1 MKNSLTI
8 IPDQTNWVTSWEC
21 LALCEIL
28 KKLDIS
34 FKLSRFSFN
43 SFVYFPDKYAFIKKS
58 KIYSYLSNLAIC
70 DYYHG
75 DPTISP
81 EFAPLL
87 NQLKRKQ
94 DSLARV
100 RVSHSGIHR
109 LLLDEGLGDKVF
121 RIPIGIELDWF
132 PFQTSQSKSEVRREL
147 GIPESAVVIGSFQ
160 KDGNGWGEGME
171 PKLIKGPDLLL
182 ETLALLKRHI
192 SELFVLLTGPSRGY
206 VKTGLEKLKIPYRH
220 HFLKNYP
227 EIGRYFQALDAYL
240 ITSREEGGPKAV
252 LESMGSGVR
261 LISTPVGQGQDL
273 IQTGVNG
280 WLARSHN
287 PEELAE
293 LTLEALQNTDL
304 NSILL
309 NGRQTA
315 EKHTYSNQ
323 QELWSEFFRPLL
335 GQN

>member
-1 MKNSLTI
+1 MKKSLTI

-21 LALCEIL
+21 SALCEIL
-28 KKLDIS
+28 KKLNIS

-43 SFVYFPDKYAFIKKS
+43 SFIYFPDKYEFIKKS
-58 KIYSYLSNLAIC
+58 QIYSYLFNLAIC

-81 EFAPLL
+81 EFTPLL
-87 NQLKRKQ
+87 IQLKRKQ
-94 DSLARV
+94 DYLTRV

-109 LLLDEGLGDKVF
+109 LLLEEGFGDKVF

-132 PFQTSQSKSEVRREL
+132 PFQTPQLKSEVRKEL

-171 PKLIKGPDLLL
+171 PKLIKGPDLFL
-182 ETLALLKRHI
+182 ETLALLKRHVA
-192 SELFVLLTGPSRGY
+192 ELFVLLTGPSRGY

-220 HFLKNYP
+220 HFLQHYP
-227 EIGRYFQALDAYL
+227 KIGRYFLALDAYL

-280 WLARSHN
+280 WLACSHN
-287 PEELAE
+287 PEELAN
-293 LTLEALQNTDL
+293 LTLEALQRTNVT
-304 NSILL
+304 NILL

-315 EKHTYSNQ
+315 EKNTYSNQ
-323 QELWSEFFRPLL
+323 QELWSEFFRPMLD
-335 GQN
+335 QS

>member
-1 MKNSLTI
+1 MKKSLTI

-21 LALCEIL
+21 SALCEIL
-28 KKLDIS
+28 KKLNIS

-43 SFVYFPDKYAFIKKS
+43 SFIYFPDKYEFIKKS
-58 KIYSYLSNLAIC
+58 QIYSYLFNLAIC

-87 NQLKRKQ
+87 IQLKRKQ
-94 DSLARV
+94 DYLTRV

-109 LLLDEGLGDKVF
+109 LLLEEGFGDKVF

-132 PFQTSQSKSEVRREL
+132 PFQTPQLKSEVRKEL

-182 ETLALLKRHI
+182 ETLALLKRHF

-206 VKTGLEKLKIPYRH
+206 VKTGLERLKIPYQH
-220 HFLKNYP
+220 HFLQNYP
-227 EIGRYFQALDAYL
+227 EIGRYYQALDAYL

-273 IQTGVNG
+273 IQTGING

-287 PEELAE
+287 PEELAK
-293 LTLEALQNTDL
+293 LTLEALQKTDVTT
-304 NSILL
+304 ILL

-315 EKHTYSNQ
+315 EKNTYSNQ

-335 GQN
+335 GQD